1 MNAARFALL
10 ACVGFV
16 GVAPLHA
23 AVVEPFISE
32 VHYDNAGADV
42 AEFVAVTGPQGLD
55 LNGWEIALYNG
66 SNGSVY
72 GVLPLSG
79 LLQEAASGGLI
90 EAYWPATGLQNGPDA
105 IALISDSGAVADFIA
120 YEQVVTAND
129 GAAAGATARLL
140 PLSEGS
146 STVVGDSLQRIGA
159 LDDWI
164 WMAGAASP
172 GVVNPGLQLPN
183 VVAVPLPTVLG
194 LWLIAVA
201 GWIGMRTGG
210 RRSE

>member
-10 ACVGFV
+10 ACVWIV

-32 VHYDNAGADV
+32 IHYDNAGADV

-55 LNGWEIALYNG
+55 LSGWEIALYNG

-79 LLQEAASGGLI
+79 VLQAGSGELI
-90 EAYWPATGLQNGPDA
+90 EAYWPASGLQNGPDA
-105 IALISDSGAVADFIA
+105 IALISGSGAVADFIA
-120 YEQVVTAND
+120 YEQAVTASD

-146 STVVGDSLQRIGA
+146 STLVGDSLQRVGA

-172 GVVNPGLQLPN
+172 GVVNPGLQWPN
-183 VVAVPLPTVLG
+183 AVALPLPTVFG
-194 LWLIAVA
+194 LWLIGVT
-201 GWIGMRTGG
+201 GWIVMRTGSH
-210 RRSE
+210 RSD